1 MEVLNDPLNN
11 ININTINMYIS
22 NLKSKL
28 MYLENPNTRLIL
40 SKEYR
45 LNELKNTTINFKKFI
60 QVRHQIISG
69 KKYIIIPYISLNELY
84 IHN

>member
-28 MYLENPNTRLIL
+28 MYLENPDTRLIL